1 MSSSRSRTPY
11 IIDDLAVAAHQTAA
25 GILWRWRTEIATL
38 ITLTAALA
46 ALSRLIA
53 VPWAAASVGGLLL
66 VVLAVPHSR
75 RFVWRRVLCVL
86 ARHRLHRLFYND
98 RRLQTRTGRIPLV
111 LWIRPTKV
119 GERAH
124 VLCRAGICGQ
134 DFEENAAQIAAACY
148 ARDARATANNRWSH
162 LVTIDIIRRD
172 TLAAS
177 HTVPSPLP
185 ALRARHQQAA
195 TTAHHVPA
203 DTRP

>member
-53 VPWAAASVGGLLL
+53 VPWRQLLSGACCSWSWRYRTRAGSSGAGCSVYWPATGCTGCSTTTAGCRPVPGGS
-66 VVLAVPHSR
+66 A
-75 RFVWRRVLCVL
+75 
-86 ARHRLHRLFYND
+86 
-98 RRLQTRTGRIPLV
+98 V